1 MMDNLRLDRVGISN
15 YRCFAECDVR
25 LHPKLTV
32 FVAEN
37 GRGKTAILDALS
49 IALGPVVDE
58 FTGIRQWARIESGD
72 VRQVRQDGYMAAQV
86 PTALSARGV
95 IDGESL
101 EWQVR
106 RAVASTSGRT
116 STRDSTQLRKGAAA
130 LKGRLDSYSKH
141 ERKLPPPLPLIAY
154 YGTGRLWAEQRL
166 TEGRRRRDP
175 SPLGRLS
182 GYQDC
187 LSSASSFKA
196 FAAWYGYMMNAA
208 RNPTSVAADPNENPV
223 KLLAAVRDATRVVL
237 DPTGWTD
244 LDWDFPPQ
252 GDESQTSGGQLVVEH
267 PLHGKLPLSRLSDGV
282 RNMIALVADVAHR
295 CVRLNPHFGIEAAR
309 STPGVLLID
318 EVDMHLHPGW
328 QQEVVGLL
336 QQAFPRL
343 QLVVTTHSPQVLS
356 TVDSE
361 SIYMLSITDGKGALD
376 QPAYQTRG
384 VESADVLARVMGV
397 HAVPKVKEAQWLSL
411 YRALVQAGEDDTP
424 EAKKLLIRL
433 VDHFGE
439 QHPVMHEVNTLQR
452 LQQFKR
458 AHASTPKEGR

>member
-58 FTGIRQWARIESGD
+58 FTGIQKWARIESGD
-72 VRQVRQDGYMAAQV
+72 VRQVLEDGHMAPRV
-86 PTALSARGV
+86 PTELSARGV

-106 RAVASTSGRT
+106 RAVAATSGRT
-116 STRDSTQLRKGAAA
+116 SARKLTQLRERAAA
-130 LKGRLDSYSKH
+130 LKGRLESYSKH
-141 ERKLPPPLPLIAY
+141 EREIPPPLPLIAY

-187 LSSASSFKA
+187 LSSASSFKT
-196 FAAWYGYMMNAA
+196 FAAWYGDMMNAA
-208 RNPTSVAADPNENPV
+208 RSPTLVAVDPNEHPA
-223 KLLAAVRDATRVVL
+223 KLLAAVSDATRVVL
-237 DPTGWTD
+237 EPTGWTD
-244 LDWDFPPQ
+244 LDWDFPL
-252 GDESQTSGGQLVVEH
+252 GQLVVEH
-267 PLHGKLPLSRLSDGV
+267 PLHGKFPLSRLSDGV

-336 QQAFPRL
+336 QQAFPRV

-361 SIYMLSITDGKGALD
+361 SIYMLSITDGRGALD

-397 HAVPKVKEAQWLSL
+397 HAMPKVKEAQWLSL
-411 YRALVQAGEDDTP
+411 YRALVQAGEDETP
-424 EAKKLLIRL
+424 EAKELLIRL